1 MDDDADKSPRRY
13 HSPVSAVG
21 LDASP
26 CMILLMRSADES
38 TSAVDQS
45 TAAEKLAPKKS
56 EKTVNLDDN
65 DDKTQFS

>member
-1 MDDDADKSPRRY
+1 
-13 HSPVSAVG
+13 
-21 LDASP
+21 
-26 CMILLMRSADES
+26 MILLMRSADES

-45 TAAEKLAPKKS
+45 AAAEKLAPKKS

>member
-1 MDDDADKSPRRY
+1 M
-13 HSPVSAVG
+13 SAVG